1 MGRWDHRPIHVC
13 GPYLKWHLDQFSRFY
28 GALQDL
34 CVIAAADFARVQ
46 LCRWTI
52 AKNMIA
58 WSKQEVIFPAEIEK

>member
-1 MGRWDHRPIHVC
+1 VC

-34 CVIAAADFARVQ
+34 CVIAAADFALVQ

-58 WSKQEVIFPAEIEK
+58 WSK